1 MAGDKKAPYMPQP
14 RSGHEETGPDTN
26 RALQKDNIPP
36 PPKKRHIA
44 LSTVQPPSRKT
55 IRDTKYFCDFREK
68 HQEITDSTELR
79 GGSHPCSMKTA

>member
-1 MAGDKKAPYMPQP
+1 MRKP
-14 RSGHEETGPDTN
+14 GPDTN

-55 IRDTKYFCDFREK
+55 RRDTKYFCNFREK
-68 HQEITDSTELR
+68 YQEIIELSSR
-79 GGSHPCSMKTA
+79 G